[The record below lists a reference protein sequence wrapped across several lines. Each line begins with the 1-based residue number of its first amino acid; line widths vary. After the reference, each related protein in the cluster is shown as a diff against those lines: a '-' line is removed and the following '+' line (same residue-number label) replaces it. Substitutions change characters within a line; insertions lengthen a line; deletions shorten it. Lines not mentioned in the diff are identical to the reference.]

1 MTTTTIAARVRCLHC
16 GHRPAATPRNLCR
29 TCVAV
34 RSVRDRFPLPDH
46 LRCRHCGVR
55 KANGRHGLCT
65 RCCGDRAVVAAH
77 KAPDGGSWKGKP
89 CRRCG
94 AAPAGRPR
102 GLCWGCYYTPG
113 VKEAYPPTSRYAS
126 RGVGGDRTLAPPPA
140 EPTDAAPGSEAKI
153 GVLAARAAR
162 GESLWH
168 PSDAGGDVSVLGILR
183 AIREGAA

>member
-1 MTTTTIAARVRCLHC
+1 VTTTATGVRCLHC
-16 GHRPAATPRNLCR
+16 GRRPAATPRNLCR
-29 TCVAV
+29 VCNVI
-34 RSVRDRFPLPDH
+34 RSIRDRFPVVAEAPKK
-46 LRCRHCGVR
+46 RPPCRHCG
-55 KANGRHGLCT
+55 GRYSC
-65 RCCGDRAVVAAH
+65 
-77 KAPDGGSWKGKP
+77 
-89 CRRCG
+89 
-94 AAPAGRPR
+94 RPR

-153 GVLAARAAR
+153 GVLTARAAR

-168 PSDAGGDVSVLGILR
+168 PSDAGGSVSVLGILR